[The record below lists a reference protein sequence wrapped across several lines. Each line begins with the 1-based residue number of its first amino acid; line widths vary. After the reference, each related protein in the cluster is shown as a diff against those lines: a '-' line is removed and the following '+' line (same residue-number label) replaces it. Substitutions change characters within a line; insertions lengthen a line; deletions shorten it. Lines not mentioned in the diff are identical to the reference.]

1 MEFIRKR
8 VRNMA
13 KEKNI
18 RNFFKGLV
26 KSIQY
31 FIQHNKNA
39 MLDEILDRFR
49 EKLEIFLKNLWLTKS
64 KNSKKR
70 KNHIRWRKIVLD
82 ENLTS
87 NIFRVIQLS
96 LYVASVYSLFHPTFH
111 SYDVISNVRTLN
123 FEWFSKTKTLCKIIT
138 VKKSHTSNRNEL
150 EQRRRRFRPSI

>member
-26 KSIQY
+26 KSIEY

-70 KNHIRWRKIVLD
+70 KNHIR
-82 ENLTS
+82 
-87 NIFRVIQLS
+87 
-96 LYVASVYSLFHPTFH
+96 
-111 SYDVISNVRTLN
+111 
-123 FEWFSKTKTLCKIIT
+123 
-138 VKKSHTSNRNEL
+138 
-150 EQRRRRFRPSI
+150 